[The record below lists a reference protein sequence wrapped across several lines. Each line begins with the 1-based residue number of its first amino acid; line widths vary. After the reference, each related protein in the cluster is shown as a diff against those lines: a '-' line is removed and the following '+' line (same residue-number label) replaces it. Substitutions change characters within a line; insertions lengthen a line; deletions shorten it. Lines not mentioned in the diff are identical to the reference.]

1 MTKYRVYFHT
11 LDALE
16 APTRFVDFCNL
27 QDAAEAISCVL
38 KGVRIETVDEQE
50 EVVVNSRSPKDDLVH
65 A

>member
-16 APTRFVDFCNL
+16 APTKFVDFSNL
-27 QDAAEAISCVL
+27 EDAAEAISCVL
-38 KGVRIETVDEQE
+38 KGVRIESVDEQD
-50 EVVVNSRSPKDDLVH
+50 EVVVNTRNPKDDLVH